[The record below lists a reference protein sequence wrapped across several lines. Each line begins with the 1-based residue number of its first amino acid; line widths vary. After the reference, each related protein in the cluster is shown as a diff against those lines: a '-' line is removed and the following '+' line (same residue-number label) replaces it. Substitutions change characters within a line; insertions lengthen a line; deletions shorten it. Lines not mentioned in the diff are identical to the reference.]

1 MEEEPQKI
9 RQRAVF
15 QIQGGTGVLSSSLPG
30 VSSLQIWLQNFPLA
44 GAGGALF
51 FFLSPLEVKGSWGG
65 EDGWEAQ

>member
-1 MEEEPQKI
+1 MEGEPQKI

-44 GAGGALF
+44 GAGEALF
-51 FFLSPLEVKGSWGG
+51 FFLSPLKVKGSWG